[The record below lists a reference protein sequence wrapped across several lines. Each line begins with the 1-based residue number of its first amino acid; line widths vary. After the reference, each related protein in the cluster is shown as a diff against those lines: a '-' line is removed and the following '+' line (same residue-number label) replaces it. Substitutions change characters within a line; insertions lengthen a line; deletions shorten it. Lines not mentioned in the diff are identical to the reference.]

1 MATFFGPAA
10 RYENLSDQPIRQIK
24 VTLGKLDL
32 RGKEMGLSPGQEA
45 IESYSINNKEDIYGT
60 IVVYW
65 QNADAKEL
73 IKRFKLTEQ
82 DLPREYINS
91 KKLDDFIVL
100 EFTQND
106 VKYYTSAAP
115 DYWERGKKS
124 AKIRSQIR
132 LRN

>member
-1 MATFFGPAA
+1 MATFLGPAA

-45 IESYSINNKEDIYGT
+45 IDNYSINNKEDIYGT

-65 QNADAKEL
+65 QNADGKEL
-73 IKRFKLTEQ
+73 TKQFELTEKS
-82 DLPREYINS
+82 LPRNRLNSNEYIV
-91 KKLDDFIVL
+91 F
-100 EFTQND
+100 EFTQDN
-106 VKYYTSAAP
+106 VEYYTSAAP